1 MSLQAWNDETKI
13 SFHDSIERI
22 VSRPS
27 FCPETRRHG
36 RGKKKKNATRNR
48 WTLERSSRRLI
59 GARLL
64 KYLLG
69 VRSEPVTWGIRAI
82 PVLPADLA
90 PSWNYAQEFEEN
102 RRRRERERRAGRG
115 HDGRRFYH
123 PVEFIKKIRCS
134 RRQHLI
140 RRHAQRHG
148 MILLDLSSFILSLS
162 LSPSHFQR
170 FIPQRSFSSLID
182 SPVSHPLSFR
192 TDSTE
197 GGTNSRVFLARVIL
211 AIFARGRAV
220 LFERAV
226 SSTRK
231 KKKNR
236 RITFD
241 RERKREREKYTR
253 THTHKI
259 ETRLS
264 SGQSVLHD
272 QTAFRH
278 YRLPKIACKRN
289 FARFY
294 IAIRGTRHSKVLQK
308 RDQFIG

>member
-1 MSLQAWNDETKI
+1 MNPRTIVKTFNWSTIIKI
-13 SFHDSIERI
+13 SSWGSIGASYVRNP
-22 VSRPS
+22 RNPS
-27 FCPETRRHG
+27 TTRRP
-36 RGKKKKNATRNR
+36 
-48 WTLERSSRRLI
+48 RSVVELC
-59 GARLL
+59 A
-64 KYLLG
+64 
-69 VRSEPVTWGIRAI
+69 GIRGE
-82 PVLPADLA
+82 
-90 PSWNYAQEFEEN
+90 SEEEGE
-102 RRRRERERRAGRG
+102 RERKRRAGRG

-241 RERKREREKYTR
+241 REIKREREKYTR
-253 THTHKI
+253 THTR
-259 ETRLS
+259 TRSKRGYLPAS
-264 SGQSVLHD
+264 PFCTIKPRSGIIG
-272 QTAFRH
+272 
-278 YRLPKIACKRN
+278 YRK
-289 FARFY
+289 
-294 IAIRGTRHSKVLQK
+294 
-308 RDQFIG
+308 

>member
-36 RGKKKKNATRNR
+36 RGKKKKKRNSKSMNPR
-48 WTLERSSRRLI
+48 TIVKTFNWSTIIKISSWGSI
-59 GARLL
+59 GAS
-64 KYLLG
+64 Y
-69 VRSEPVTWGIRAI
+69 VRNPRNPSTTRRPRSVVELCAGIRGE
-82 PVLPADLA
+82 
-90 PSWNYAQEFEEN
+90 SEEEGE
-102 RRRRERERRAGRG
+102 RERKRRAGRG

-253 THTHKI
+253 THTR
-259 ETRLS
+259 TRSKRGYLPAS
-264 SGQSVLHD
+264 PFCTIKPRSGIIG
-272 QTAFRH
+272 
-278 YRLPKIACKRN
+278 YRK
-289 FARFY
+289 
-294 IAIRGTRHSKVLQK
+294 
-308 RDQFIG
+308 

>member
-1 MSLQAWNDETKI
+1 MNPRTIVKTFNWSTIIKI
-13 SFHDSIERI
+13 SSWGSIGASYVRNP
-22 VSRPS
+22 RNPS
-27 FCPETRRHG
+27 TTRRP
-36 RGKKKKNATRNR
+36 
-48 WTLERSSRRLI
+48 RSVVELC
-59 GARLL
+59 A
-64 KYLLG
+64 
-69 VRSEPVTWGIRAI
+69 GIRGE
-82 PVLPADLA
+82 
-90 PSWNYAQEFEEN
+90 SEEEGE
-102 RRRRERERRAGRG
+102 RERKRRAGRG

-226 SSTRK
+226 SNTRK

-253 THTHKI
+253 THTR
-259 ETRLS
+259 TRSKRGYLPAS
-264 SGQSVLHD
+264 PFCTIKPRSGIIG
-272 QTAFRH
+272 
-278 YRLPKIACKRN
+278 YRK
-289 FARFY
+289 
-294 IAIRGTRHSKVLQK
+294 
-308 RDQFIG
+308 